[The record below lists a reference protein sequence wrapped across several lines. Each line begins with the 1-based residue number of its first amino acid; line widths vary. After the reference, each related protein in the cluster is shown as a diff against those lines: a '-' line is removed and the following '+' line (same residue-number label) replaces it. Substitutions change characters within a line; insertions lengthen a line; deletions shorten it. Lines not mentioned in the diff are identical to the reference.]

1 MIRKDKKKNEKLF
14 HKQTSTNEKS
24 SNKKV
29 DLKIRKNLLSID
41 NNINNNILNIN
52 NNNFLID
59 LEKKINRTESEEN
72 LLLSIKETENLKQL
86 ITEKNE
92 EIENNK
98 KKYINELILVNNNIK
113 EKVLQLESSSK
124 NSKIILN
131 KLTQLNTKIKEEYE
145 KIKLST
151 VINKLKNSNENN
163 KEKDN
168 YVINHAKKL
177 ISHNNIIIDKF
188 KIHKEKLEKIISED
202 NEVKINNLK
211 NELDS
216 LNNNEKILKDEIKQM
231 KLIKENHEKKCL
243 NIIKEL
249 ETNLERIKNE
259 YNIELEINKINK
271 KQSLSFTKQPSL
283 SSVNPMPNIYKNIM
297 IQKEESEKGQSKPVS
312 INNNIMPQNQEKKN
326 KKEFNDLHTEI
337 SNQIFKNKEL
347 DIKTYIMSRNK
358 KKQEIEDND
367 YLFSNKEKNILK
379 NYIPMDCIQ
388 IYQNKFKTITDEKK
402 QIIQLIN
409 NNKERDKL
417 NKEKNQ
423 AIFMNDKKDFNIQK
437 KNIELTS
444 KLLQI
449 TKDLKSISKEINY
462 FQKEIDKIK
471 DNYNTKKAENDKLK
485 KIWISFNDNIKN
497 RKIVVKSNQNVSAE
511 ELNYINKFG
520 KENLN

>member
-1 MIRKDKKKNEKLF
+1 MIRKVKNKNEKLF

-24 SNKKV
+24 SNKKI

-59 LEKKINRTESEEN
+59 LETKINRTESEEN

-92 EIENNK
+92 EKENNK

-113 EKVLQLESSSK
+113 EKVLLLESSSK

-211 NELDS
+211 NEL
-216 LNNNEKILKDEIKQM
+216 
-231 KLIKENHEKKCL
+231 
-243 NIIKEL
+243 
-249 ETNLERIKNE
+249 KN
-259 YNIELEINKINK
+259 
-271 KQSLSFTKQPSL
+271 
-283 SSVNPMPNIYKNIM
+283 
-297 IQKEESEKGQSKPVS
+297 
-312 INNNIMPQNQEKKN
+312 
-326 KKEFNDLHTEI
+326 
-337 SNQIFKNKEL
+337 
-347 DIKTYIMSRNK
+347 
-358 KKQEIEDND
+358 
-367 YLFSNKEKNILK
+367 
-379 NYIPMDCIQ
+379 
-388 IYQNKFKTITDEKK
+388 
-402 QIIQLIN
+402 
-409 NNKERDKL
+409 
-417 NKEKNQ
+417 
-423 AIFMNDKKDFNIQK
+423 
-437 KNIELTS
+437 
-444 KLLQI
+444 
-449 TKDLKSISKEINY
+449 
-462 FQKEIDKIK
+462 
-471 DNYNTKKAENDKLK
+471 
-485 KIWISFNDNIKN
+485 
-497 RKIVVKSNQNVSAE
+497 
-511 ELNYINKFG
+511 
-520 KENLN
+520 